1 LRIVA
6 RYYIIREGN
15 IPWDFALWLGG
26 GIERGGGGRFPE
38 ISDHESNANA
48 TGEIVQ
54 NSNGSCMHK
63 KNSFTNIV

>member
-15 IPWDFALWLGG
+15 IPWNLAPWLGG
-26 GIERGGGGRFPE
+26 GIERGGGRFPE

-54 NSNGSCMHK
+54 NSNGACVHTN
-63 KNSFTNIV
+63 NSFTNIV